1 MRWVLLILVL
11 AAAAGPARAEEFYA
25 LGGVMQNA
33 NSTNDSSY
41 SWQLEYLEGVGE
53 HFAATLSYL
62 NEGHVPVHHR
72 DGNTV
77 QLWTRTNVL
86 DRRLSLAA
94 GGGPYYYFDTTAA
107 KAGGSYADNHGW
119 GGMLS
124 LAATWYTESRWLF
137 QLRSNWVWTGDSI
150 DTFSTLAG
158 VGYQLDAPLSP
169 GPIAEES
176 PQRNKTTSNELTLF
190 VGRTVVNSFS
200 SEHALA
206 MGVEY
211 RRGLWR
217 NVDWTVSWLNEG
229 DSRLVRRNGIC
240 TQLWAVR
247 AFFDDRLALGV
258 GAGAYIT
265 IDNYNKTPT
274 PANEGDELL
283 SGITTLTA
291 SYRIDPHWALRAS
304 WNRIVT
310 NYDRDTDV
318 LLGGIGYRF

>member
-1 MRWVLLILVL
+1 MRWIVLIVML
-11 AAAAGPARAEEFYA
+11 AMAASIAQAEEFYA
-25 LGGVMQNA
+25 LGGVMRNTD
-33 NSTNDSSY
+33 STNDSSY
-41 SWQLEYLEGVGE
+41 SWQLEYLEGLGE
-53 HFAATLSYL
+53 HFSASLSYL

-72 DGNTV
+72 DGNTA

-137 QLRSNWVWTGDSI
+137 QLRTNWVWAGESI
-150 DTFSTLAG
+150 DTFSTLVG
-158 VGYQLDAPLSP
+158 VGYQLDAPP
-169 GPIAEES
+169 FPVPIAEKS
-176 PQRNKTTSNELTLF
+176 PQRDKTTSNELTLF
-190 VGRTVVNSFS
+190 VGRTAVNSFN
-200 SEHALA
+200 SEHSLA
-206 MGVEY
+206 RSIEY

-217 NVDWTVSWLNEG
+217 NLDWTVSWLNEG

-240 TQLWAVR
+240 TQLWGVR

-258 GAGAYIT
+258 GGGAYIT
-265 IDNYNKTPT
+265 IDNYNKTS
-274 PANEGDELL
+274 ANEGDELL